1 MSRESSEAKASRM
14 APAMIVAADA
24 RIVDLDGP
32 LWMAKDRENGL
43 AFDKGVMGLPDRALW
58 G

>member
-1 MSRESSEAKASRM
+1 M
-14 APAMIVAADA
+14 APAMIAAADA